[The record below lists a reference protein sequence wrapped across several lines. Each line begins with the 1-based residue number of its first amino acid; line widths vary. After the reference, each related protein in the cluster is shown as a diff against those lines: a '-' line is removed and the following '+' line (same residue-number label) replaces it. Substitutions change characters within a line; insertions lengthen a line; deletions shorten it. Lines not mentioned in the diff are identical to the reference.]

1 MTPLH
6 GDAMDAS
13 QPVRARVLV
22 TGATGFV
29 GSHALDMLLTRPDVE
44 VHATRRWSSRT
55 TLVSHLGQDDTR
67 VTWHLCDLTDPFSV
81 QAVVSR
87 IRPDRIFHLGA
98 QSFVSPSWE
107 QPEVYFRTN
116 TLGTLYLLEALRRE
130 SLQATRVLL
139 PGSGEEYGHVPENEL
154 PITAATQL
162 RPVNPYAVSKVAQD
176 LLGYVHHVSY
186 GLHVVRV
193 RAFNQEGPRRD
204 RVFALASFAWQI
216 ACIEAGRAKPVLRV
230 GNLDAR
236 RNWTDVRDMVRAYA
250 LALERCPPGELFLIG
265 SDQVATVRECL
276 EGLLALS
283 PRRAEIRIEEDPS
296 LIRPTEVLRLVADAT
311 PFCACTGWAPTIS
324 LSQTLKDTLSYWRER
339 VREGTA

>member
-1 MTPLH
+1 VSGAT
-6 GDAMDAS
+6 
-13 QPVRARVLV
+13 ARVLV

-29 GSHALDMLLTRPDVE
+29 GSHVLDMLLARGEGEGEVS

-55 TLVSHLGQDDTR
+55 TLVSHLGEDAK
-67 VTWHLCDLTDPFSV
+67 VTWHGCDLTDPFSV
-81 QAVVSR
+81 HTVVAR
-87 IRPDRIFHLGA
+87 VRPDRIFHLGA

-130 SLQATRVLL
+130 GLTATRVLL
-139 PGSGEEYGHVPENEL
+139 PGSGEEYGEVPESEL
-154 PITAATQL
+154 PITPATQL

-176 LLGYVHHVSY
+176 LLGYEHHVSY

-216 ACIEAGRAKPVLRV
+216 ARIEAGRAAPVLRV

-236 RNWTDVRDMVRAYA
+236 RNWTDVRDMVRAYD
-250 LALERCPPGELFLIG
+250 LALDRCPPGELFLVG
-265 SDQVATVRECL
+265 TDQVATVRECL
-276 EGLLALS
+276 AELLALS
-283 PRRAEIRIEEDPS
+283 PKGREIRVETDPA
-296 LIRPTEVLRLVADAT
+296 LVRPTEVLRLVADVA
-311 PFCACTGWAPTIS
+311 PFRACTGWAPRIP
-324 LSQTLKDTLSYWRER
+324 LAQTLEDTLAYWRQR
-339 VREGTA
+339 VREGSA